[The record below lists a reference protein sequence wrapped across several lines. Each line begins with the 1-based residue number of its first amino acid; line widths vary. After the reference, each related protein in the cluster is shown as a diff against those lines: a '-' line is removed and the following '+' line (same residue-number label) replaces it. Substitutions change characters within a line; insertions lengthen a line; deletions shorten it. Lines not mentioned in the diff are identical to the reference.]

1 MSSAQLVDVVM
12 GIALLEAVALLA
24 YFRVTGRGVA
34 PLQFLP
40 NLFSGL
46 ALMVG
51 LRCVI
56 TGQPTRYLAVCLVVS
71 GLLHCVGLWRSWRH

>member
-1 MSSAQLVDVVM
+1 MSSTQLVDVVM

-24 YFRVTGRGVA
+24 FFWATGRGVA

-56 TGQPTRYLAVCLVVS
+56 TGQPTLYLAACLVVS
-71 GLLHCVGLWRSWRH
+71 GTLHAVGLWHSWRH